1 ASEEGAQPRE
11 AGRCNPRRGVPCAPR
26 PAPRRRL
33 GLRLRCRPCGR
44 PEDAAVAPGAP
55 ARGADRRCCQGRR
68 RAAAQVP
75 AGRLVLGR
83 RRTGEGRGPRRG
95 GRRGGGGPSPS
106 ALRDPQSTGEARALG
121 CRGGGARPWCGDD
134 AGGQGGARPAAGPRR
149 DPPQHAA
156 CQGPPRSRDG
166 RLRGRGAARRPDPPA
181 GPGPRPGAQREP
193 GARGLRRGPSG
204 QRWRPRPVRRGGCPR
219 QAAEAAAQSRG
230 GRGSELGLRAAPGAG
245 WAHAGARSRA
255 AREDARDLRGPRV
268 PGPADAALPA
278 AEGRPLQHQGHRL
291 PVRRGLQAARD
302 RGRLP
307 RRRAGLRPDV
317 PCRPP
322 AGLRS
327 HGRPRDSAQIEY
339 LLWVPLGSWFGL
351 ARRAGAA
358 ELGLPG
364 ARGLAKALHGRC
376 RRPEVLAQLRQA
388 TAADE
393 LGGTAAP
400 ASARRAPLPRALRS
414 WHGLGRHGELDP
426 EELKR
431 QVWWGATA
439 DVMVEFGFDWDVAG
453 YQQMCAALARYRD
466 DAVVHYALA
475 SVERI
480 FSWPSGTLFS
490 GEGEYEAAPATN
502 AAAAVCMRGSTVR
515 VLVRHALNKTE
526 ICIAVAATSTMRDV
540 RQAVACQLG
549 RSDVVE
555 AGRLVRPTG
564 RAFVSYRDGEPLGR
578 RRRLLFLGPDLAAAR
593 PPAVAVLPL
602 QRAQHLMQELA
613 RICSGADF
621 QRQVDAAHR
630 SRRDEPTI
638 KKIKGFLFVAE
649 CGKALESVGISGDR
663 AGFCLMF
670 GAVYELRSDPQ
681 VASLAREVE
690 GSLRVKPGSWL
701 CFPEA
706 EGSESREL
714 LAQEALVLARGTS
727 AWSDPPSTRS
737 RARARDPGRRCGP
750 GDAVADG
757 PRVLAGPPQRSAR
770 AVDREGA
777 RTSPRG
783 GTARPAGAGAVAAEH
798 MARAEAR
805 RPGEAGPERRSAR
818 PRVEAGGG
826 PGEPQAAA
834 AATSQPWAA
843 GAKGE
848 LREPRGQAPRGQRAG
863 AGAESPAGGALDGR
877 SQRADERGRHD
888 CADSPVGRGGATGVG
903 SDGEGFERIL
913 SGSADSIDSSGAG
926 RKGHR
931 AGHDVPLWEGFAPVE
946 RLPRARERALQG
958 WLLLSE
964 DAQDAVP
971 QADSGSG
978 SRAAS
983 ESTDSDLEEA
993 SRVIQEVTGQ
1003 LVGLAE
1009 QLVVSPA
1016 RQKREILARKREL
1029 VNSARYQAAL
1039 RCIAQPQDSRSSAQL
1054 CDAAVAVTRK
1064 QLPRPK
1070 EGSDG

>member
-1 ASEEGAQPRE
+1 
-11 AGRCNPRRGVPCAPR
+11 
-26 PAPRRRL
+26 
-33 GLRLRCRPCGR
+33 
-44 PEDAAVAPGAP
+44 
-55 ARGADRRCCQGRR
+55 
-68 RAAAQVP
+68 
-75 AGRLVLGR
+75 
-83 RRTGEGRGPRRG
+83 
-95 GRRGGGGPSPS
+95 
-106 ALRDPQSTGEARALG
+106 
-121 CRGGGARPWCGDD
+121 
-134 AGGQGGARPAAGPRR
+134 
-149 DPPQHAA
+149 
-156 CQGPPRSRDG
+156 
-166 RLRGRGAARRPDPPA
+166 
-181 GPGPRPGAQREP
+181 
-193 GARGLRRGPSG
+193 
-204 QRWRPRPVRRGGCPR
+204 
-219 QAAEAAAQSRG
+219 
-230 GRGSELGLRAAPGAG
+230 
-245 WAHAGARSRA
+245 
-255 AREDARDLRGPRV
+255 
-268 PGPADAALPA
+268 
-278 AEGRPLQHQGHRL
+278 
-291 PVRRGLQAARD
+291 
-302 RGRLP
+302 
-307 RRRAGLRPDV
+307 
-317 PCRPP
+317 
-322 AGLRS
+322 
-327 HGRPRDSAQIEY
+327 
-339 LLWVPLGSWFGL
+339 
-351 ARRAGAA
+351 
-358 ELGLPG
+358 
-364 ARGLAKALHGRC
+364 
-376 RRPEVLAQLRQA
+376 
-388 TAADE
+388 
-393 LGGTAAP
+393 
-400 ASARRAPLPRALRS
+400 
-414 WHGLGRHGELDP
+414 
-426 EELKR
+426 
-431 QVWWGATA
+431 
-439 DVMVEFGFDWDVAG
+439 MVEFGFDWDVAG

-826 PGEPQAAA
+826 PGEPQAA
-834 AATSQPWAA
+834 SS
-843 GAKGE
+843 
-848 LREPRGQAPRGQRAG
+848 RAV
-863 AGAESPAGGALDGR
+863 GGALDGR

-993 SRVIQEVTGQ
+993 SRVIQEVAQMVADAQKAGSATYWMRQSTGLQ
-1003 LVGLAE
+1003 RTISMEYHEESMRLFGQEYGSNDSRFRFGPASEKTNQQNKTDGLASFMLSTGIGDQMAQALDSINE
-1009 QLVVSPA
+1009 SDHEVRLSSLKTQGMLGAGAFGKVIKVLDARTAEVYAMKLQKRNMTTKFAVREAQAMEYSHAFIVRIVHIFQTRTFYGILMECCERNLNKCILDYADSSGYANGLPDAKTAKYTSCVALALDSLHGRRIVFRDLKPENILVSSQEKGDHAKLTDFGLARRIDPLPVSPCTPMTRAQRRPIA
-1016 RQKREILARKREL
+1016 RTPARGAASTPQSWSRSPRTSPRRRRCLARCPSCRRRCGGRP
-1029 VNSARYQAAL
+1029 SWRRRTRAPTRGRGAWRRGTGTRSGAAL
-1039 RCIAQPQDSRSSAQL
+1039 CSCCSASGATGGSPAMGATCSCPRPPSRSCGSRCAARPGSAPS
-1054 CDAAVAVTRK
+1054 TRA
-1064 QLPRPK
+1064 PSCWRRR
-1070 EGSDG
+1070 